1 MVTRARFVHRLP
13 STVTL
18 RQACLCEPMA
28 VVLKGLRR
36 LEQAWGAEGARTCA
50 VVGAGPIGHLAAR
63 VLEQRGN
70 RVTVFDRNP
79 QRLEY
84 FHGSRIETDNNL
96 RDLGAFDAIV
106 EATGDPDSLDSIL
119 HNSAAGATL
128 LLLGLPYAKRD
139 FSFEAIVGYDK
150 TIVGSVGSNGDD
162 FDRALAILPLI
173 DTAHFMEK
181 LLPLSEFRQAW
192 ELARARA
199 HLRVMLQVDSA
210 IA

>member
-1 MVTRARFVHRLP
+1 M
-13 STVTL
+13 
-18 RQACLCEPMA
+18 
-28 VVLKGLRR
+28 
-36 LEQAWGAEGARTCA
+36 
-50 VVGAGPIGHLAAR
+50 
-63 VLEQRGN
+63 
-70 RVTVFDRNP
+70 
-79 QRLEY
+79 
-84 FHGSRIETDNNL
+84 
-96 RDLGAFDAIV
+96 
-106 EATGDPDSLDSIL
+106 

-128 LLLGLPYAKRD
+128 LLLGLTYAKRD
-139 FSFEAIVGYDK
+139 FSLEAIVGYDK